1 LSTNNRSNN
10 VTTIVIQKQTRLNLR
25 HSARKDQTYD
35 DVINELLQIKI
46 PALNKAGANIAQQQ
60 LTTGE
65 NDTKVLDRLN
75 DLPVMNEESNDSNDN
90 NDSVARK
97 ELENKD
103 RLGGFEIQDSLGT
116 QDNKTMH

>member
-1 LSTNNRSNN
+1 
-10 VTTIVIQKQTRLNLR
+10 
-25 HSARKDQTYD
+25 
-35 DVINELLQIKI
+35 
-46 PALNKAGANIAQQQ
+46 
-60 LTTGE
+60 
-65 NDTKVLDRLN
+65 
-75 DLPVMNEESNDSNDN
+75 MNEESNDSNDN